1 MNSLRTKQ
9 VLKGALVILFAV
21 STSVPQ
27 WTVYGESISS
37 ESESREVETTE
48 TTDAGNETKS
58 STSQTETNTET
69 TAETSV
75 TSTDQETTATTDNQQ
90 TDEATATETPNDKS
104 SSAKVSDKENGTE
117 NDDIGKGEN
126 FNGKKYLNYFGK
138 QMTDI
143 LNGPV
148 DEINARLIGLVLSE
162 LFGKDYGVDK
172 EIIKHLIATYLLYDI
187 AFSKNSVLM
196 SMLGGTDDGTTPTE
210 NTGFYPNTKQLHQTV
225 LNKQDGKMMDVYAY
239 YVDQGS
245 DKTVMI
251 HGGFRGNWNNGI
263 VTEEYNDFYKA
274 GYNLLFVDSRATG
287 NSGGDYVTYGQYES
301 DDVLYWI
308 NQEVRERPSQKILLY
323 GGSMGAATMMSVL
336 AKDIPVNVKGIIENC
351 GFASIDEQLRFTYS
365 QTVVPALPPAIKNQL
380 DIIGDQE
387 HEDLFMGL
395 LKQYYFDQEMHLDP
409 TAALPTIGMSGSL
422 PKLIIHGTADDVVPV
437 SNAQKLYELAGGY
450 KDLLLVEGA
459 GHGKAQEVDHA
470 AYTKHVTDFLKVVFH
485 DQINVKYV
493 DENNKSLLKDQD
505 EIWLYGAYGENYVT
519 EQKTFEGYELANV
532 EGPTEGVFNETTPTI
547 IYHYKKIPV
556 VPPKKQDP
564 AENADN
570 KGKDEPRDDQSS
582 DDTLPIQM
590 TVKVQKKTD
599 AKKECC
605 RKLGKRNIRF
615 SFIQVDFY
623 LLARLSHGFGEE
635 REGK

>member
-1 MNSLRTKQ
+1 M
-9 VLKGALVILFAV
+9 LKGALVVLFAV
-21 STSVPQ
+21 STNVPQ
-27 WTVYGESISS
+27 WSVYGESIFS
-37 ESESREVETTE
+37 ESGSREVETTE
-48 TTDAGNETKS
+48 TTDARNETKS
-58 STSQTETNTET
+58 STSQTETSTET

-251 HGGFRGNWNNGI
+251 HGGSRGNWNNGI

-485 DQINVKYV
+485 DQINVKHV

-532 EGPTEGVFNETTPTI
+532 EGPTEGVFNETAPTI

-599 AKKECC
+599 TKKGMLPKTGEKKHSLLIYSGGFLSASTIITWIWR
-605 RKLGKRNIRF
+605 RKRG
-615 SFIQVDFY
+615 
-623 LLARLSHGFGEE
+623 
-635 REGK
+635 

>member
-1 MNSLRTKQ
+1 MRTKQ
-9 VLKGALVILFAV
+9 VLKGALVVLFAV
-21 STSVPQ
+21 STNVPQ
-27 WTVYGESISS
+27 WSVYGESIFS
-37 ESESREVETTE
+37 ESGSREVETTE
-48 TTDAGNETKS
+48 TTDARNETKS
-58 STSQTETNTET
+58 STSQTETSTET

-90 TDEATATETPNDKS
+90 TDEATATKTPNDKS

-505 EIWLYGAYGENYVT
+505 EIRLYGAYGENYVT

-570 KGKDEPRDDQSS
+570 KGKDEPRDDQSN

-599 AKKECC
+599 TKKGMLPKTGEKKHSLLIYSGGFLSASTIITWIWR
-605 RKLGKRNIRF
+605 RKRG
-615 SFIQVDFY
+615 
-623 LLARLSHGFGEE
+623 
-635 REGK
+635 

>member
-1 MNSLRTKQ
+1 M
-9 VLKGALVILFAV
+9 LKGALVVLFAV
-21 STSVPQ
+21 STNVPQ
-27 WTVYGESISS
+27 WSVYGESIFS
-37 ESESREVETTE
+37 ESGSREVETTE
-48 TTDAGNETKS
+48 TTDARNETKS
-58 STSQTETNTET
+58 STSQTETSTET

-485 DQINVKYV
+485 DQINVKHV

-532 EGPTEGVFNETTPTI
+532 EGPTEGVFNETAPTI

-599 AKKECC
+599 TKKGMLPKTGEKKHSLLIYSGGFLSASTIITWIWR
-605 RKLGKRNIRF
+605 RKRG
-615 SFIQVDFY
+615 
-623 LLARLSHGFGEE
+623 
-635 REGK
+635 

>member
-1 MNSLRTKQ
+1 MNRLRTKQ
-9 VLKGALVILFAV
+9 VLKGALVVLFAV
-21 STSVPQ
+21 STNVPQ
-27 WTVYGESISS
+27 WSVYGESIFS
-37 ESESREVETTE
+37 ESGSREVETTE
-48 TTDAGNETKS
+48 TTDARNETKS
-58 STSQTETNTET
+58 STSQTETSTET

-387 HEDLFMGL
+387 HKDLFMGL
-395 LKQYYFDQEMHLDP
+395 FKQYYFDQEMHLDP

-505 EIWLYGAYGENYVT
+505 EIRLYGAYGENYVT

-532 EGPTEGVFNETTPTI
+532 EGPTEGVFNETAPTI

-599 AKKECC
+599 TKKGMLPKTGEKKHSLLIYSGEFLSASTIITWIWR
-605 RKLGKRNIRF
+605 RKRG
-615 SFIQVDFY
+615 
-623 LLARLSHGFGEE
+623 
-635 REGK
+635 

>member
-1 MNSLRTKQ
+1 M
-9 VLKGALVILFAV
+9 LKGALVVLFAV
-21 STSVPQ
+21 STNVPQ
-27 WTVYGESISS
+27 WSVYGESIFS
-37 ESESREVETTE
+37 ESGSREVETTE
-48 TTDAGNETKS
+48 TTDARNETKS
-58 STSQTETNTET
+58 STSQTETSTET

-90 TDEATATETPNDKS
+90 TDETTATETPNDKS

-532 EGPTEGVFNETTPTI
+532 EGPTEGVFNETAPTI

-599 AKKECC
+599 TKKGMLPKTGEKKHSLLIYSGGFLSASTIITWIWR
-605 RKLGKRNIRF
+605 RKRG
-615 SFIQVDFY
+615 
-623 LLARLSHGFGEE
+623 
-635 REGK
+635 

>member
-1 MNSLRTKQ
+1 M
-9 VLKGALVILFAV
+9 LKGALVVLFAV
-21 STSVPQ
+21 STNVPQ
-27 WTVYGESISS
+27 WSVYGESIFS
-37 ESESREVETTE
+37 ESGSREVETTE
-48 TTDAGNETKS
+48 TTDARNETKS
-58 STSQTETNTET
+58 STSQTETSTET

-470 AYTKHVTDFLKVVFH
+470 AYTKHVTDFLKIVFH

-532 EGPTEGVFNETTPTI
+532 EGPTEGVFNETAPTI

-599 AKKECC
+599 TKKGMLPKTGEKKHSLLIYSGGFLSASTIITWIWR
-605 RKLGKRNIRF
+605 RKRG
-615 SFIQVDFY
+615 
-623 LLARLSHGFGEE
+623 
-635 REGK
+635 

>member
-1 MNSLRTKQ
+1 MRTKQ
-9 VLKGALVILFAV
+9 VLKGALVVLFAV
-21 STSVPQ
+21 STNVPQ
-27 WTVYGESISS
+27 WSVYGESIFS
-37 ESESREVETTE
+37 ESGSREVETTE
-48 TTDAGNETKS
+48 TTDARNETKS
-58 STSQTETNTET
+58 STSQTETSTET

-90 TDEATATETPNDKS
+90 TDEATATKTPNDKS

-505 EIWLYGAYGENYVT
+505 EIRLYGAYGENYVT

-532 EGPTEGVFNETTPTI
+532 EGPTEGGFNETTPTI

-599 AKKECC
+599 TKKGMLPKTGEKKHSLLIYSGGFLSASTIITWIWR
-605 RKLGKRNIRF
+605 RKRG
-615 SFIQVDFY
+615 
-623 LLARLSHGFGEE
+623 
-635 REGK
+635 

>member
-1 MNSLRTKQ
+1 M
-9 VLKGALVILFAV
+9 LKGALVVLFAV
-21 STSVPQ
+21 STNVPQ
-27 WTVYGESISS
+27 WSVYGESIFS
-37 ESESREVETTE
+37 ESGSREVETTE
-48 TTDAGNETKS
+48 TTDARNETKS
-58 STSQTETNTET
+58 STSQTETSTET

-90 TDEATATETPNDKS
+90 TDEATATKTPNDKS

-409 TAALPTIGMSGSL
+409 TAALPKIGMSGSL

-450 KDLLLVEGA
+450 KDILLVEGA

-505 EIWLYGAYGENYVT
+505 EIRLYGAYGENYVT

-547 IYHYKKIPV
+547 IYHYKKS
-556 VPPKKQDP
+556 Q
-564 AENADN
+564 
-570 KGKDEPRDDQSS
+570 
-582 DDTLPIQM
+582 
-590 TVKVQKKTD
+590 
-599 AKKECC
+599 
-605 RKLGKRNIRF
+605 
-615 SFIQVDFY
+615 
-623 LLARLSHGFGEE
+623 
-635 REGK
+635 

>member
-1 MNSLRTKQ
+1 MNRLRTKQ
-9 VLKGALVILFAV
+9 VLKGALVVLFAV
-21 STSVPQ
+21 STNVPQ
-27 WTVYGESISS
+27 WSVYGESIFS
-37 ESESREVETTE
+37 ESGSREVETTE
-48 TTDAGNETKS
+48 TTDARNETKS
-58 STSQTETNTET
+58 STSQTETSTET

-245 DKTVMI
+245 DKTVII

-505 EIWLYGAYGENYVT
+505 EIRLYGAYGENYVT

-570 KGKDEPRDDQSS
+570 KGKAEPRDDQSS

-599 AKKECC
+599 TKKGMLPKTGEKKHSLLIYSGGFLSASTIITWIWR
-605 RKLGKRNIRF
+605 RKRG
-615 SFIQVDFY
+615 
-623 LLARLSHGFGEE
+623 
-635 REGK
+635 

>member
-1 MNSLRTKQ
+1 MRTKQ
-9 VLKGALVILFAV
+9 VLKGALVVLFAV
-21 STSVPQ
+21 STNVPQ
-27 WTVYGESISS
+27 WSVYGESIFS
-37 ESESREVETTE
+37 ESGSREVETTE
-48 TTDAGNETKS
+48 TTDARNETKS
-58 STSQTETNTET
+58 STSQTETSTET

-245 DKTVMI
+245 DKTVII

-505 EIWLYGAYGENYVT
+505 EIRLYGAYGENYVT

-599 AKKECC
+599 TKKGMLPKTGEKKHSLLIYSGGFLSASTIITWIWR
-605 RKLGKRNIRF
+605 RKRG
-615 SFIQVDFY
+615 
-623 LLARLSHGFGEE
+623 
-635 REGK
+635 

>member
-1 MNSLRTKQ
+1 MNRLRTKQ
-9 VLKGALVILFAV
+9 VLKGALVVLFAV
-21 STSVPQ
+21 STNVPQ
-27 WTVYGESISS
+27 WSVYGESIFS
-37 ESESREVETTE
+37 ESGSREVETTE
-48 TTDAGNETKS
+48 TTDARNETKS
-58 STSQTETNTET
+58 STSQTETSTET

-90 TDEATATETPNDKS
+90 TDEATATKTPNDKS

-239 YVDQGS
+239 YVYQGS

-251 HGGFRGNWNNGI
+251 HVGFRGNWNNGI

-505 EIWLYGAYGENYVT
+505 EIRLYGAYGENYVT

-599 AKKECC
+599 TKKGMLPKTGEKKHSLLIYSGGFLSASTIITWIWR
-605 RKLGKRNIRF
+605 RKRG
-615 SFIQVDFY
+615 
-623 LLARLSHGFGEE
+623 
-635 REGK
+635 

>member
-1 MNSLRTKQ
+1 MNRLRTKQ
-9 VLKGALVILFAV
+9 VLKGALVVLFAV
-21 STSVPQ
+21 STNVPQ
-27 WTVYGESISS
+27 WSVYGESIFS
-37 ESESREVETTE
+37 ESGSREVETTE
-48 TTDAGNETKS
+48 TTDARNETKS
-58 STSQTETNTET
+58 STSQTETSTET

-90 TDEATATETPNDKS
+90 TDEATATKTPNDKS

-505 EIWLYGAYGENYVT
+505 EIRLYGAYGENYVT

-570 KGKDEPRDDQSS
+570 KGKDEPRNDQSS

-599 AKKECC
+599 TKKGMLPKTGEKKHSLLIYSGGFLSASTIITWIWR
-605 RKLGKRNIRF
+605 RKRG
-615 SFIQVDFY
+615 
-623 LLARLSHGFGEE
+623 
-635 REGK
+635 

>member
-1 MNSLRTKQ
+1 M
-9 VLKGALVILFAV
+9 LKGALVVLFAV
-21 STSVPQ
+21 STNVPQ
-27 WTVYGESISS
+27 WSVYGESIFS
-37 ESESREVETTE
+37 ESGSREVETTK
-48 TTDAGNETKS
+48 TTDARNETKS
-58 STSQTETNTET
+58 STSQTETSTET

-505 EIWLYGAYGENYVT
+505 EIRLYGAYGENYVT

-599 AKKECC
+599 TKKGMLPKTGEKKHSLLIYSGGFLSASTIITWIWR
-605 RKLGKRNIRF
+605 RKRG
-615 SFIQVDFY
+615 
-623 LLARLSHGFGEE
+623 
-635 REGK
+635 

>member
-1 MNSLRTKQ
+1 M
-9 VLKGALVILFAV
+9 LKGALAVLFAV
-21 STSVPQ
+21 STNVPQ
-27 WTVYGESISS
+27 WSVYGESIFS
-37 ESESREVETTE
+37 ESGSREVETTE
-48 TTDAGNETKS
+48 TTDARNETKS
-58 STSQTETNTET
+58 STSQTETSTET

-532 EGPTEGVFNETTPTI
+532 EGPTEGVFNETAPTI

-599 AKKECC
+599 TKKGMLPKTGEKKHSLLIYSGGFLSASTIITWIWR
-605 RKLGKRNIRF
+605 RKRG
-615 SFIQVDFY
+615 
-623 LLARLSHGFGEE
+623 
-635 REGK
+635 

>member
-1 MNSLRTKQ
+1 MNRLRTKQ
-9 VLKGALVILFAV
+9 VLKGALVVLFAV
-21 STSVPQ
+21 STNVPQ
-27 WTVYGESISS
+27 WSVYGESIFS
-37 ESESREVETTE
+37 ESGSREVETTE
-48 TTDAGNETKS
+48 TTDARNETKS
-58 STSQTETNTET
+58 STSQTETSTET

-90 TDEATATETPNDKS
+90 TDEATATKTPNDKS

-138 QMTDI
+138 QMIDI

-505 EIWLYGAYGENYVT
+505 EIRLYGAYGENYVT

-599 AKKECC
+599 TKKGMLPKTGEKKHSLLIYSGGFLSASTIITWIWR
-605 RKLGKRNIRF
+605 RKRG
-615 SFIQVDFY
+615 
-623 LLARLSHGFGEE
+623 
-635 REGK
+635 

>member
-1 MNSLRTKQ
+1 MNRLRTKK
-9 VLKGALVILFAV
+9 VLKGALVVLFAV
-21 STSVPQ
+21 STNVPQ
-27 WTVYGESISS
+27 WSVYGESIFS
-37 ESESREVETTE
+37 ESGSREVETTE
-48 TTDAGNETKS
+48 TTDARNETKS
-58 STSQTETNTET
+58 STSQTETSTET

-90 TDEATATETPNDKS
+90 TEEATTTKTPNDES
-104 SSAKVSDKENGTE
+104 SSAKANDKENESE

-138 QMTDI
+138 QMTEI
-143 LNGPV
+143 LNGPAE
-148 DEINARLIGLVLSE
+148 DIKSKLIKLLVTE
-162 LFGKDYGVDK
+162 LAVNDYGVDK

-196 SMLGGTDDGTTPTE
+196 SMLGGTDDGTTPAE

-365 QTVVPALPPAIKNQL
+365 QTVVPALPDAIKNQL

-493 DENNKSLLKDQD
+493 DENNESLLKDQD
-505 EIWLYGAYGENYVT
+505 EIQLYGAYGENYVT

-532 EGPTEGVFNETTPTI
+532 EGPTEGVFNETIPTI

-556 VPPKKQDP
+556 APPKKEDP
-564 AENADN
+564 TENAENM
-570 KGKDEPRDDQSS
+570 GKNEPRDDQSS
-582 DDTLPIQM
+582 DDTQPIQM

-599 AKKECC
+599 TKKRVLPKTGEKKHSLLIYSGGFLSASTIITWIWR
-605 RKLGKRNIRF
+605 RKRG
-615 SFIQVDFY
+615 
-623 LLARLSHGFGEE
+623 
-635 REGK
+635 

>member
-1 MNSLRTKQ
+1 M
-9 VLKGALVILFAV
+9 LKGALVVLFAV
-21 STSVPQ
+21 STNVPQ
-27 WTVYGESISS
+27 WSVYGESIFS
-37 ESESREVETTE
+37 ESGSREVETTE
-48 TTDAGNETKS
+48 TTDARNETKS
-58 STSQTETNTET
+58 STSQTETSTET

-90 TDEATATETPNDKS
+90 TDEATARKTPNDKS

-245 DKTVMI
+245 DKIVMI

-505 EIWLYGAYGENYVT
+505 EIRLYGAYGENYVT

-599 AKKECC
+599 TKKGMLPKTGEKKHSLLIYSGGFLSASTIITWIWR
-605 RKLGKRNIRF
+605 RKRG
-615 SFIQVDFY
+615 
-623 LLARLSHGFGEE
+623 
-635 REGK
+635 

>member
-1 MNSLRTKQ
+1 MRTKQ
-9 VLKGALVILFAV
+9 VLKGALVVLFAV
-21 STSVPQ
+21 STNVPQ
-27 WTVYGESISS
+27 WSVYGESIFS
-37 ESESREVETTE
+37 ESGSREVETTE
-48 TTDAGNETKS
+48 TTDARNETKS
-58 STSQTETNTET
+58 STSQTETSTET

-90 TDEATATETPNDKS
+90 TDETTATETPNDKS

-365 QTVVPALPPAIKNQL
+365 QTVVPALPSAIKNQL

-437 SNAQKLYELAGGY
+437 SNVQKLYELAGGY

-532 EGPTEGVFNETTPTI
+532 EGPTEGVFNETAPTI
-547 IYHYKKIPV
+547 IHHYKKIPV

-599 AKKECC
+599 TKKGMLPKTGEKKHSLLIYSGGFLSASTIITWIWR
-605 RKLGKRNIRF
+605 RKRG
-615 SFIQVDFY
+615 
-623 LLARLSHGFGEE
+623 
-635 REGK
+635 

>member
-1 MNSLRTKQ
+1 MNRLRTKQ
-9 VLKGALVILFAV
+9 VLKGALVVLFAV
-21 STSVPQ
+21 STNVPQ
-27 WTVYGESISS
+27 WSVYGESIFS
-37 ESESREVETTE
+37 ESGSREVETTE
-48 TTDAGNETKS
+48 TTDARNETKS
-58 STSQTETNTET
+58 STSQTETSTET

-90 TDEATATETPNDKS
+90 TDEATATKTPNDKS

-245 DKTVMI
+245 DKIVMI

-308 NQEVRERPSQKILLY
+308 NQEVLERPSQKILLY

-505 EIWLYGAYGENYVT
+505 EIRLYGAYGENYVT

-599 AKKECC
+599 TKKGMLPKTGEKKHSLLIYSGGFLSASTIITWIWR
-605 RKLGKRNIRF
+605 RKRG
-615 SFIQVDFY
+615 
-623 LLARLSHGFGEE
+623 
-635 REGK
+635 

>member
-1 MNSLRTKQ
+1 MNRLRTKQ
-9 VLKGALVILFAV
+9 VLKGALVVLFAV
-21 STSVPQ
+21 STNVPQ
-27 WTVYGESISS
+27 WSVYGESIFS
-37 ESESREVETTE
+37 ESGSREVETTE
-48 TTDAGNETKS
+48 TTDARNETKS
-58 STSQTETNTET
+58 STSQTETSTET

-90 TDEATATETPNDKS
+90 TDETTATETPNDKS

-365 QTVVPALPPAIKNQL
+365 QTVVPALPSAIKNQL

-437 SNAQKLYELAGGY
+437 SNVQKLYELAGGY

-532 EGPTEGVFNETTPTI
+532 EGPTEGVFNETAPTI
-547 IYHYKKIPV
+547 IHHYKKIPV

-599 AKKECC
+599 TKKGMLPKTGEKKHSLLIYSGGFLSASTIITWIWR
-605 RKLGKRNIRF
+605 RKRG
-615 SFIQVDFY
+615 
-623 LLARLSHGFGEE
+623 
-635 REGK
+635 

>member
-1 MNSLRTKQ
+1 MRTKQ
-9 VLKGALVILFAV
+9 VLKGALVVLFAV
-21 STSVPQ
+21 STNVPQ
-27 WTVYGESISS
+27 WSVYGESIFS
-37 ESESREVETTE
+37 ESGSREVETTE
-48 TTDAGNETKS
+48 TTDARNETKS
-58 STSQTETNTET
+58 STSQTETSTET

-90 TDEATATETPNDKS
+90 TDEATATKTPNDKS
-104 SSAKVSDKENGTE
+104 SSAKVSDKENGAE

-148 DEINARLIGLVLSE
+148 DEINARLIGLLLSE

-245 DKTVMI
+245 DKIVMI

-505 EIWLYGAYGENYVT
+505 EIRLYGAYGENYVT

-599 AKKECC
+599 TKKGMLPKTGEKKHSLLIYSGGFLSASTIITWIWR
-605 RKLGKRNIRF
+605 RKRG
-615 SFIQVDFY
+615 
-623 LLARLSHGFGEE
+623 
-635 REGK
+635 

>member
-1 MNSLRTKQ
+1 MRTKQ
-9 VLKGALVILFAV
+9 VLKGALVVLFAV
-21 STSVPQ
+21 STNVPQ
-27 WTVYGESISS
+27 WSVYGESIFS
-37 ESESREVETTE
+37 ESGSREVETTE
-48 TTDAGNETKS
+48 TTDARNETKS
-58 STSQTETNTET
+58 STSQTETSTET

-437 SNAQKLYELAGGY
+437 SNAQKLYELAGEY

-532 EGPTEGVFNETTPTI
+532 EGPTEGVFNETAPTI

-599 AKKECC
+599 TKKGMLPKTGEKKHSLLIYSGGFLSASTIITWIWR
-605 RKLGKRNIRF
+605 RKRG
-615 SFIQVDFY
+615 
-623 LLARLSHGFGEE
+623 
-635 REGK
+635 

>member
-1 MNSLRTKQ
+1 M
-9 VLKGALVILFAV
+9 LKGALVVLFAV
-21 STSVPQ
+21 STNVPQ
-27 WTVYGESISS
+27 WSVYGESIFS
-37 ESESREVETTE
+37 ESGSREVETTE
-48 TTDAGNETKS
+48 TTDARNETKS
-58 STSQTETNTET
+58 STSQTETSTET

-172 EIIKHLIATYLLYDI
+172 EIIKHLIATYPLYDI

-380 DIIGDQE
+380 DIIWDQE

-532 EGPTEGVFNETTPTI
+532 EGPTEGVFNETAPTI

-599 AKKECC
+599 TKKGMLPKTGEKKHSLLIYSGGFLSASTIITWIWR
-605 RKLGKRNIRF
+605 RKRG
-615 SFIQVDFY
+615 
-623 LLARLSHGFGEE
+623 
-635 REGK
+635 

>member
-1 MNSLRTKQ
+1 M
-9 VLKGALVILFAV
+9 LKGALVVLFAV
-21 STSVPQ
+21 STNVPQ
-27 WTVYGESISS
+27 WSVYGESIFS
-37 ESESREVETTE
+37 ESGSREVETTE
-48 TTDAGNETKS
+48 TTDARNETKS
-58 STSQTETNTET
+58 STSQTETSTET

-172 EIIKHLIATYLLYDI
+172 EIIKHLVATYLLYDI

-380 DIIGDQE
+380 DIIWDQE

-532 EGPTEGVFNETTPTI
+532 EGPTEGVFNETAPTI

-599 AKKECC
+599 TKKGMLPKTGEKKHSLLIYSGGFLSASTIITWIWR
-605 RKLGKRNIRF
+605 RKRG
-615 SFIQVDFY
+615 
-623 LLARLSHGFGEE
+623 
-635 REGK
+635 

>member
-1 MNSLRTKQ
+1 M
-9 VLKGALVILFAV
+9 LKGALVVLFAV
-21 STSVPQ
+21 STNVPQ
-27 WTVYGESISS
+27 WSVYGESIFS
-37 ESESREVETTE
+37 ESGSREVETTE
-48 TTDAGNETKS
+48 TTDARNETKS
-58 STSQTETNTET
+58 STSQTETSTET

-104 SSAKVSDKENGTE
+104 SYAKVSDKENGTE

-532 EGPTEGVFNETTPTI
+532 EGPTEGVFNETAPTI

-599 AKKECC
+599 TKKGMLPKTGEKKHSLLIYSGGFLSASTIITWIWR
-605 RKLGKRNIRF
+605 RKRG
-615 SFIQVDFY
+615 
-623 LLARLSHGFGEE
+623 
-635 REGK
+635 

>member
-1 MNSLRTKQ
+1 M
-9 VLKGALVILFAV
+9 LKGALVVLFAV
-21 STSVPQ
+21 STNVPQ
-27 WTVYGESISS
+27 WSVYGESIFS
-37 ESESREVETTE
+37 ESGSREVETTE
-48 TTDAGNETKS
+48 TTDARNETKS
-58 STSQTETNTET
+58 STSQTETSTET

-599 AKKECC
+599 TKKGMLPKTGEKKHSLLIYSGGFLSVSTIITWIWR
-605 RKLGKRNIRF
+605 RKRG
-615 SFIQVDFY
+615 
-623 LLARLSHGFGEE
+623 
-635 REGK
+635 

>member
-1 MNSLRTKQ
+1 M
-9 VLKGALVILFAV
+9 LKGALVVLFAV
-21 STSVPQ
+21 STNVPQ
-27 WTVYGESISS
+27 WSVYGESIFS
-37 ESESREVETTE
+37 ESGSREVETTE
-48 TTDAGNETKS
+48 TTDARNETKS
-58 STSQTETNTET
+58 STSQTETSTET

-365 QTVVPALPPAIKNQL
+365 QTVVPALPAAIKNQL

-532 EGPTEGVFNETTPTI
+532 EGPTEGVFNETAPTI

-599 AKKECC
+599 TKKGMLPKTGEKKHSLLIYSGGFLSASTIITWIWR
-605 RKLGKRNIRF
+605 RKRG
-615 SFIQVDFY
+615 
-623 LLARLSHGFGEE
+623 
-635 REGK
+635 

>member
-1 MNSLRTKQ
+1 MNRLRTKQ
-9 VLKGALVILFAV
+9 VLKGALVVLFAV
-21 STSVPQ
+21 STNVPQ
-27 WTVYGESISS
+27 WSVYGESIFS
-37 ESESREVETTE
+37 ESGSREVETTE
-48 TTDAGNETKS
+48 TTDARNETKS
-58 STSQTETNTET
+58 STSQTETSTET

-532 EGPTEGVFNETTPTI
+532 EGPTEGVFNETAPTI
-547 IYHYKKIPV
+547 IYHHKKIPV

-599 AKKECC
+599 TKKGMLPKTGEKKHSLLIYSGGFLSASTIITWIWR
-605 RKLGKRNIRF
+605 RKRG
-615 SFIQVDFY
+615 
-623 LLARLSHGFGEE
+623 
-635 REGK
+635 

>member
-1 MNSLRTKQ
+1 MNRLRTKQ
-9 VLKGALVILFAV
+9 VLKGALVVLFAV
-21 STSVPQ
+21 STNVPQ
-27 WTVYGESISS
+27 WSVYGESIFS
-37 ESESREVETTE
+37 ESGSREVETTE
-48 TTDAGNETKS
+48 TTDARNETKS
-58 STSQTETNTET
+58 STSQTETSTET

-90 TDEATATETPNDKS
+90 TDEATATKTPNDKS

-380 DIIGDQE
+380 DIIWDQE

-532 EGPTEGVFNETTPTI
+532 EGPTEGVFNETAPTI

-599 AKKECC
+599 TKKGMLPKTGEKKHSLLIYSGGFLSASTIITWIWR
-605 RKLGKRNIRF
+605 RKRG
-615 SFIQVDFY
+615 
-623 LLARLSHGFGEE
+623 
-635 REGK
+635 

>member
-1 MNSLRTKQ
+1 MNRLRTKQ
-9 VLKGALVILFAV
+9 VLKGALVVLFAV
-21 STSVPQ
+21 STNVPQ
-27 WTVYGESISS
+27 WSVYGESIFS
-37 ESESREVETTE
+37 ESGSREVETTE
-48 TTDAGNETKS
+48 TTDARNETKS
-58 STSQTETNTET
+58 STSQTETSTET

-532 EGPTEGVFNETTPTI
+532 EGPTEGVFNETAPTI
-547 IYHYKKIPV
+547 IYHYKKIPA

-599 AKKECC
+599 TKKGMLPKTGEKKHSLLIYSGGFLSASTIITWIWR
-605 RKLGKRNIRF
+605 RKRG
-615 SFIQVDFY
+615 
-623 LLARLSHGFGEE
+623 
-635 REGK
+635 

>member
-1 MNSLRTKQ
+1 M
-9 VLKGALVILFAV
+9 LKGALVVLFAV
-21 STSVPQ
+21 STNVPQ
-27 WTVYGESISS
+27 WSVYGESIFS
-37 ESESREVETTE
+37 ESGSREVETTE
-48 TTDAGNETKS
+48 TTDARNETKS
-58 STSQTETNTET
+58 STSQTETSTET

-336 AKDIPVNVKGIIENC
+336 AKDILVNVKGIIENC

-599 AKKECC
+599 TKKGMLPKTGEKKHSLLIYSGGFLSASTIITWIWR
-605 RKLGKRNIRF
+605 RKRG
-615 SFIQVDFY
+615 
-623 LLARLSHGFGEE
+623 
-635 REGK
+635 

>member
-1 MNSLRTKQ
+1 MERVSFPNRDLGRSKPRKQ
-9 VLKGALVILFAV
+9 LML
-21 STSVPQ
+21 
-27 WTVYGESISS
+27 
-37 ESESREVETTE
+37 
-48 TTDAGNETKS
+48 ETKS
-58 STSQTETNTET
+58 STSQTETSTET

-532 EGPTEGVFNETTPTI
+532 EGPTEGVFNETAPTI

-599 AKKECC
+599 TKKGMLPKTGEKKHSLLIYSGGFLSASTIITWIWR
-605 RKLGKRNIRF
+605 RKRG
-615 SFIQVDFY
+615 
-623 LLARLSHGFGEE
+623 
-635 REGK
+635 

>member
-1 MNSLRTKQ
+1 M
-9 VLKGALVILFAV
+9 LKGALVVLFAV
-21 STSVPQ
+21 STNVPQ
-27 WTVYGESISS
+27 WSVYGESIFS
-37 ESESREVETTE
+37 ESGSREVETTE
-48 TTDAGNETKS
+48 TTDARNETKS
-58 STSQTETNTET
+58 STSQTETSTET

-90 TDEATATETPNDKS
+90 TDEATATKTPNDKS

-323 GGSMGAATMMSVL
+323 GGSMVAATMMSVL

-505 EIWLYGAYGENYVT
+505 EIRLYGAYGENYVT

-599 AKKECC
+599 TKKGMLPKTGEKKHSLLIYSGGFLSASTIITWIWR
-605 RKLGKRNIRF
+605 RKRG
-615 SFIQVDFY
+615 
-623 LLARLSHGFGEE
+623 
-635 REGK
+635 

>member
-1 MNSLRTKQ
+1 MNRLRTKQ
-9 VLKGALVILFAV
+9 VLKGALVVLFAV
-21 STSVPQ
+21 STNVPQ
-27 WTVYGESISS
+27 WSVYGESIFS
-37 ESESREVETTE
+37 ESGSREVETTE
-48 TTDAGNETKS
+48 TTDARNETKS
-58 STSQTETNTET
+58 STSQTETSTET

-380 DIIGDQE
+380 DIIWDQE

-470 AYTKHVTDFLKVVFH
+470 AYTKHITDFLKVVFH

-532 EGPTEGVFNETTPTI
+532 EGPTEGVFNETAPTI

-599 AKKECC
+599 TKKGMLPKTGEKKHSLLIYSGGFLSASTIITWIWR
-605 RKLGKRNIRF
+605 RKRG
-615 SFIQVDFY
+615 
-623 LLARLSHGFGEE
+623 
-635 REGK
+635 

>member
-1 MNSLRTKQ
+1 MNRLRTKQ
-9 VLKGALVILFAV
+9 VLKGALVVLFAV
-21 STSVPQ
+21 STNVPQ
-27 WTVYGESISS
+27 WSVYGESIFS
-37 ESESREVETTE
+37 ESGSREVETTE
-48 TTDAGNETKS
+48 TTDARNETKS
-58 STSQTETNTET
+58 STSQTETSTET

-437 SNAQKLYELAGGY
+437 SNAQKLYELAGEY

-532 EGPTEGVFNETTPTI
+532 EGPTEGVFNETAPTI

-599 AKKECC
+599 TKKGMLPKTGEKKHSLLIYSGGFLSASTIITWIWR
-605 RKLGKRNIRF
+605 RKRG
-615 SFIQVDFY
+615 
-623 LLARLSHGFGEE
+623 
-635 REGK
+635 

>member
-1 MNSLRTKQ
+1 M
-9 VLKGALVILFAV
+9 LKGALVVLFAV
-21 STSVPQ
+21 STNVPQ
-27 WTVYGESISS
+27 WSVYGESIFS
-37 ESESREVETTE
+37 ESGSREVETTE
-48 TTDAGNETKS
+48 TTDARNETKS
-58 STSQTETNTET
+58 STSQTETSTET

-90 TDEATATETPNDKS
+90 TDEATATKTPNDKS

-148 DEINARLIGLVLSE
+148 DEINARLTGLVLSE

-210 NTGFYPNTKQLHQTV
+210 NTDFYPNTKQLHQTV

-239 YVDQGS
+239 YVYQGS

-505 EIWLYGAYGENYVT
+505 EIRLYGAYGENYVT

-599 AKKECC
+599 TKKGMLPKTGEKKHSLLIYSGGFLSASTIITWIWR
-605 RKLGKRNIRF
+605 RKRG
-615 SFIQVDFY
+615 
-623 LLARLSHGFGEE
+623 
-635 REGK
+635 

>member
-1 MNSLRTKQ
+1 M
-9 VLKGALVILFAV
+9 LKGALVVLFAV
-21 STSVPQ
+21 STNVPQ
-27 WTVYGESISS
+27 WSVYGESIFS
-37 ESESREVETTE
+37 ESGSREVETTE
-48 TTDAGNETKS
+48 TTDARNETKS
-58 STSQTETNTET
+58 STSQTETSTET

-90 TDEATATETPNDKS
+90 TDEATATKTPNDKS

-210 NTGFYPNTKQLHQTV
+210 NRGFYPNTKQLHQTV

-245 DKTVMI
+245 DKIVMI

-323 GGSMGAATMMSVL
+323 VGSMGAATMMSVL

-395 LKQYYFDQEMHLDP
+395 LKQYYVDQVMHLDP

-505 EIWLYGAYGENYVT
+505 EIRLYGAYGENYVT

-599 AKKECC
+599 TKKGMLPKTGEKKHSLLIYSGGFLSASTIITWIWR
-605 RKLGKRNIRF
+605 RKRG
-615 SFIQVDFY
+615 
-623 LLARLSHGFGEE
+623 
-635 REGK
+635 

>member
-1 MNSLRTKQ
+1 MRTKQ
-9 VLKGALVILFAV
+9 VLKGALVVLFAV
-21 STSVPQ
+21 STNVPQ
-27 WTVYGESISS
+27 WSVYGESIFS
-37 ESESREVETTE
+37 ESGSREVETTE
-48 TTDAGNETKS
+48 TTDARNETKS
-58 STSQTETNTET
+58 STSQTETSTET

-90 TDEATATETPNDKS
+90 TDEATATKTPNDKS

-239 YVDQGS
+239 YVYQGS

-505 EIWLYGAYGENYVT
+505 EIRLYGAYGENYVT

-599 AKKECC
+599 TKKGMLPKTGEKKHSLLIYSGGFLSASTIITWIWR
-605 RKLGKRNIRF
+605 RKRG
-615 SFIQVDFY
+615 
-623 LLARLSHGFGEE
+623 
-635 REGK
+635 

>member
-1 MNSLRTKQ
+1 M
-9 VLKGALVILFAV
+9 LKGALVVLFAV
-21 STSVPQ
+21 STNVPQ
-27 WTVYGESISS
+27 WSVYGESIFS
-37 ESESREVETTE
+37 ESGSREVETTE
-48 TTDAGNETKS
+48 TTDARNETKS
-58 STSQTETNTET
+58 STSQTETSTET

-90 TDEATATETPNDKS
+90 TDEATATKTPNDKS

-196 SMLGGTDDGTTPTE
+196 SMLGGADDGTTPTE

-395 LKQYYFDQEMHLDP
+395 LKQYYFVQEMHLDP

-505 EIWLYGAYGENYVT
+505 EIRLYGAYGENYVT

-599 AKKECC
+599 TKKGMLPKTGEKKHSLLIYSGGFLSASTIITWIWR
-605 RKLGKRNIRF
+605 RKRG
-615 SFIQVDFY
+615 
-623 LLARLSHGFGEE
+623 
-635 REGK
+635 

>member
-1 MNSLRTKQ
+1 MNRLRTKQ
-9 VLKGALVILFAV
+9 VLKGALVVLFAV
-21 STSVPQ
+21 STNVPQ
-27 WTVYGESISS
+27 WSVYGESIFS
-37 ESESREVETTE
+37 ESGSREVETTE
-48 TTDAGNETKS
+48 TTDARNETKS
-58 STSQTETNTET
+58 STSQTETSTET

-387 HEDLFMGL
+387 HKDLFMGL
-395 LKQYYFDQEMHLDP
+395 FKQYYFDQEMHLDP

-505 EIWLYGAYGENYVT
+505 EIRLYGAYGENYVT

-599 AKKECC
+599 TKKGMLPKTGEKKHSLLIYSGEFLSASTIITWIWR
-605 RKLGKRNIRF
+605 RKRG
-615 SFIQVDFY
+615 
-623 LLARLSHGFGEE
+623 
-635 REGK
+635 